1 MFCQLWNIFL
11 CQGNSTW
18 QWALREGTLSF
29 VWAAP
34 LLYCWLWVVIA
45 ALPWFTGR
53 QGEFLQ
59 PCAVCPHC
67 LAWSWSHITQPS
79 LLSSTWSSAS
89 HLILSSLVDSS
100 LVSKALCIPQRKL
113 MLVFSPIISI
123 ACGCQLLS
131 MYDSTFSVLLFA
143 LTQAGL

>member
-1 MFCQLWNIFL
+1 MLCKPWNIFL

-18 QWALREGTLSF
+18 QWALGEVTLSF
-29 VWAAP
+29 VWAES
-34 LLYCWLWVVIA
+34 LLFCWLWVVTA

-59 PCAVCPHC
+59 PCAVCPHH
-67 LAWSWSHITQPS
+67 LPRSWSHITLPS

-100 LVSKALCIPQRKL
+100 LVSKALCTPQRKL
-113 MLVFSPIISI
+113 VPIFSPIISI
-123 ACGCQLLS
+123 ACGCKLLP
-131 MYDSTFSVLLFA
+131 MYDSAFSVLLFA
-143 LTQAGL
+143 LSQAGL